1 MGDHFEATF
10 KVTNWDEQPIDERSG
25 TAKLTRAVVTKTY
38 AGDITG
44 ESVTE
49 WLMAY
54 AEGGDATFV
63 GMERLVGTIGDRDGT
78 LVLRHV
84 GTFADGAARAVLQV
98 VAGGGSG
105 ALASTT
111 GNGHFLADPSGSVTL
126 DLESA

>member
-1 MGDHFEATF
+1 MGDHYEATF
-10 KVTNWDEQPIDERSG
+10 KVTNWDEQSIDERAG
-25 TAKLTRAVVTKTY
+25 TAKLTRALVTKTY

-63 GMERLVGTIGDRDGT
+63 GMERLVGTVGDRDGT
-78 LVLRHV
+78 LVLQHV
-84 GTFADGAARAVLQV
+84 GTFADGAARAALLV

-111 GNGHFLADPSGSVTL
+111 GNGHFLADPAGSVTL
-126 DLESA
+126 DLESG